1 MNYSHFLIK
10 ITSKPEHSFFDNDI
24 IYTQFV
30 GKFYQFRDNKYTLCK
45 ISIWGNLAYDILR
58 YYQINDYLIVE
69 GYLCSQKS
77 NFEELDMKTSIEIS
91 ACKAYPYA
99 LKKVRQKIKK

>member
-1 MNYSHFLIK
+1 
-10 ITSKPEHSFFDNDI
+10 
-24 IYTQFV
+24 
-30 GKFYQFRDNKYTLCK
+30 
-45 ISIWGNLAYDILR
+45 LAYDILR